1 MNPAECIR
9 EHMPELRDEYLVSK
23 IGIFGSYARGGA
35 NNASDVDVLVEF
47 SRPVDL
53 FHFISLQ
60 ERLAEILG
68 RKVDLATPR
77 ALKPLIKDQILREV
91 LYL

>member
-1 MNPAECIR
+1 MNPSELIR
-9 EHMPELRDEYLVSK
+9 KHILELREEYLVSK
-23 IGIFGSYARGGA
+23 IGIFGSFARGEA
-35 NNASDVDVLVEF
+35 TNTSDVDILVEF

-53 FHFISLQ
+53 FHFIALQ
-60 ERLAEILG
+60 DRLAEILG

>member
-23 IGIFGSYARGGA
+23 IGIFGSYARGEA
-35 NNASDVDVLVEF
+35 TNTSDIDVLVEF
-47 SRPVDL
+47 SQPVDL
-53 FHFISLQ
+53 FHFIALQ
-60 ERLAEILG
+60 DRLAEILG

-77 ALKPLIKDQILREV
+77 ALKPLIKDQVLREV